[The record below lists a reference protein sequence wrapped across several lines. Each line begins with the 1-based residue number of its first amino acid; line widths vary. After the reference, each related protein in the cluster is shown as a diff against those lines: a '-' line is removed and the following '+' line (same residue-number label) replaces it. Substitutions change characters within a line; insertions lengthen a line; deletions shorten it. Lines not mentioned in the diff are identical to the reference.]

1 MHIVSSSATLFLKF
15 FIPIFWIVFFGLFN
29 IALWVTDKQVGS
41 LPRET
46 FNIGF
51 TIFFLIGITL
61 LYYALMRL
69 KRVEMDGDFA
79 YVTNYLKTSRYPW
92 HNIEKIVE
100 RDYLFFKS
108 IDLYLKTPGQ
118 FGKKMTFVAS
128 QKRFN
133 EFLKSNPVII
143 AQFIDSE

>member
-1 MHIVSSSATLFLKF
+1 MHIVSTSATLFLKF
-15 FIPIFWIVFFGLFN
+15 FIPTFWMVFFGIFN
-29 IALWVTDKQVGS
+29 IALWVSGKQVGS
-41 LPRET
+41 FPRAT

-51 TIFFLIGITL
+51 AIFFLVGIAI

-69 KRVEMDGDFA
+69 KRVEMDGDFV

-92 HNIEKIVE
+92 HNVEKIVE

-108 IDLYLKTPGQ
+108 IDLYLITPGQ

-133 EFLKSNPVII
+133 EFLKSHPPIV
-143 AQFIDSE
+143 AQFIES

>member
-1 MHIVSSSATLFLKF
+1 MHIVSTSATLFLKI
-15 FIPIFWIVFFGLFN
+15 FIPTFWIIFFGIFN
-29 IALWVTDKQVGS
+29 IALWVSGKQVGS

-51 TIFFLIGITL
+51 GIFFLVGIAL

-69 KRVEMDGDFA
+69 KRVEMDADFA
-79 YVTNYLKTSRYPW
+79 YVTNYFKTARYPW

-108 IDLYLKTPGQ
+108 IDLYLITPGQ

-133 EFLKSNPVII
+133 EFLKAHPAIV
-143 AQFIDSE
+143 AQFIES